1 MRVKEELSE
10 EEILK
15 IITEKKDFST
25 IQVTTGYTSD
35 LLSCVMTGA
44 EDQSI
49 WITLMAHSN
58 IIAVASLLD
67 VAAIIITENA
77 QPDENT
83 IARANQQSITLLST
97 PIPTFNIV
105 GRLWD
110 LGIRGT

>member
-1 MRVKEELSE
+1 MNLQEVIDSLQ
-10 EEILK
+10 LK
-15 IITEKKDFST
+15 LLTEKKDFST

-83 IARANQQSITLLST
+83 IARANQQSVTLLST

>member
-1 MRVKEELSE
+1 MNLQEVIDSLQ
-10 EEILK
+10 LK
-15 IITEKKDFST
+15 LLTEKKDFST

>member
-1 MRVKEELSE
+1 MNLPEVIDSLQ
-10 EEILK
+10 LK
-15 IITEKKDFST
+15 LLTEKKDFST

>member
-1 MRVKEELSE
+1 MNLQEVIDSLQ
-10 EEILK
+10 LK
-15 IITEKKDFST
+15 ILTEKKDFST
-25 IQVTTGYTSD
+25 IKVSTGYTSD

-44 EDQSI
+44 EDQCI

-77 QPDENT
+77 QPDETT
-83 IARANQQSITLLST
+83 IARANQQSIILLST
-97 PIPTFNIV
+97 PIPTFNVV
-105 GRLWD
+105 GQLWD

>member
-1 MRVKEELSE
+1 
-10 EEILK
+10 
-15 IITEKKDFST
+15 
-25 IQVTTGYTSD
+25 
-35 LLSCVMTGA
+35 
-44 EDQSI
+44 
-49 WITLMAHSN
+49 MAHSN